1 MTEVQDRLDRL
12 RKAGR
17 LKRRRRPGVTPAIP
31 TETPSPPVGGTLPSH
46 NLPPVADLVDLPGME
61 VVDTPSGTYLLR
73 TVRYDFSHAQ
83 GAVSIGELL
92 DLPVGLAEQV
102 EGKAEMAGFDFR
114 QVAFIDTETS
124 GLAGGAGTIVF
135 LTGVGTF
142 EDDQYVVRQY
152 FARNPAEERV
162 YLEHVAEQMQQAQ
175 GWVSFNGKSFDM
187 PLLRSRFIM
196 SGMPPPP
203 DQPHLDLLHPARRLW
218 RQRLGACNFGN
229 LEIQILEH
237 QRTGQDVPSWM
248 IPEMWFRF
256 AKGGGNVNDMAA
268 VLYHNQ
274 EDIVSMAPLA
284 HVLLATFAGVIDP
297 HPTMCSLWPGPTP
310 GWVHTPRP
318 NPLTGRRWMAPCH
331 QINVMRRWLRW
342 LPCSNARSGETKPP
356 FCGKHRSIWTRPVVW
371 TPTSNW
377 RNTTNGR
384 PATSSLPVYGP
395 RKRSQPP
402 KAGDQAT
409 TAPKLWLSLNTGW
422 NDCTES
428 WGLGSN
434 LQLANDLA
442 IDPSPFLVQVQDQAT
457 NS

>member
-229 LEIQILEH
+229 LEVQILEH

-284 HVLLATFAGVIDP
+284 HVLLATFSGVLDP
-297 HPTMCSLWPGPTP
+297 HPHDVLSLAKAYTRTGSDDLAETAFRQALDGPIPVAQRFEAMTQLAALLKRQKRRKEAAIWWEAQLELDP
-310 GWVHTPRP
+310 TSSV
-318 NPLTGRRWMAPCH
+318 NPYIELAKYHEWETGDLETACMWTEKSIAVIQTWRSGYLRTETLTGLMHRLERLH
-331 QINVMRRWLRW
+331 RKQ
-342 LPCSNARSGETKPP
+342 GT
-356 FCGKHRSIWTRPVVW
+356 GK
-371 TPTSNW
+371 
-377 RNTTNGR
+377 
-384 PATSSLPVYGP
+384 
-395 RKRSQPP
+395 
-402 KAGDQAT
+402 
-409 TAPKLWLSLNTGW
+409 
-422 NDCTES
+422 
-428 WGLGSN
+428 
-434 LQLANDLA
+434 
-442 IDPSPFLVQVQDQAT
+442 
-457 NS
+457 